1 MPEVDVTREV
11 VVVLAG
17 SVKKDGGRL
26 RCLRGGFLALSPL
39 TGSLTELKRA
49 ARLLVWRLAC
59 SPSRLWT
66 GLPCWVWV
74 WVGKPEIFLLLAP
87 GAAAGFPVGLMKPVH
102 LLICFCRYLRWLTFL
117 LDLTGLS
124 KASLM
129 LLEAESMKLSRFLV
143 VSLYSPLSSL
153 SSSGLPSRLLVVSLY
168 SPLSSLS
175 SMASPSASAAAANPK
190 YKEPLPRHSMSS
202 CPVGLGNVGTYKKQ
216 IRYSISD
223 CHKRLVPG

>member
-26 RCLRGGFLALSPL
+26 RCLRGGFLARSPL

-66 GLPCWVWV
+66 GLPCWIWVWV
-74 WVGKPEIFLLLAP
+74 WVGKPETFLLLAP

-175 SMASPSASAAAANPK
+175 STITILFLNTAASVASPSASATAANPK

-202 CPVGLGNVGTYKKQ
+202 CPVSG
-216 IRYSISD
+216 
-223 CHKRLVPG
+223 

>member
-1 MPEVDVTREV
+1 CW
-11 VVVLAG
+11 
-17 SVKKDGGRL
+17 K
-26 RCLRGGFLALSPL
+26 RC
-39 TGSLTELKRA
+39 SLTELKRA

-66 GLPCWVWV
+66 GLPCWIWVWV
-74 WVGKPEIFLLLAP
+74 WVGKPEPFLLLAP

-153 SSSGLPSRLLVVSLY
+153 SSSGLPS
-168 SPLSSLS
+168 
-175 SMASPSASAAAANPK
+175 
-190 YKEPLPRHSMSS
+190 SMSS
-202 CPVGLGNVGTYKKQ
+202 SNQ
-216 IRYSISD
+216 IFD
-223 CHKRLVPG
+223 FRLSQETSPRVASQCAKNG

>member
-1 MPEVDVTREV
+1 CWRI
-11 VVVLAG
+11 LLG
-17 SVKKDGGRL
+17 
-26 RCLRGGFLALSPL
+26 
-39 TGSLTELKRA
+39 RA

-59 SPSRLWT
+59 NPSRLWT
-66 GLPCWVWV
+66 GLLCWNGLV
-74 WVGKPEIFLLLAP
+74 WVGKPEPFLLLTPAP
-87 GAAAGFPVGLMKPVH
+87 RATAGFPVGLMKPVH

-153 SSSGLPSRLLVVSLY
+153 SSSGLPSRFLMVSLY

-175 SMASPSASAAAANPK
+175 SKGLPSSLNSHCYSVSKHCGLSGLALSIRCCCSRLLLLALNI
-190 YKEPLPRHSMSS
+190 KEPLPRHSTSS
-202 CPVGLGNVGTYKKQ
+202 CPVSG
-216 IRYSISD
+216 
-223 CHKRLVPG
+223 

>member
-49 ARLLVWRLAC
+49 ARLLVWRLAW

-66 GLPCWVWV
+66 DWV
-74 WVGKPEIFLLLAP
+74 WVGKPEPFLLLAP
-87 GAAAGFPVGLMKPVH
+87 GAAAGFPVGVMKPVH

-124 KASLM
+124 RASLM
-129 LLEAESMKLSRFLV
+129 LLEAESMKLSRSLV

-153 SSSGLPSRLLVVSLY
+153 SPSRLPSRSLHSLLLLTATS
-168 SPLSSLS
+168 
-175 SMASPSASAAAANPK
+175 PK
-190 YKEPLPRHSMSS
+190 YKEPLPRHT
-202 CPVGLGNVGTYKKQ
+202 NQ
-216 IRYSISD
+216 ILD
-223 CHKRLVPG
+223 FRLSQETSPRVASQ